1 MQDDSKRAILETAKY
16 LFAKKGYEGTSV
28 NDIAKRAGAA
38 KSLIYYYFNNKE
50 DILTEILEEGTRDMY
65 ETHQKMAES
74 GEALTQDFMMEMVE
88 TIAAKIENRNE
99 VIRIMIQEFLKG
111 THKENRSYQYVNT
124 FLDYVKKRSE
134 KYFDGDEEAK
144 MKFIIELIF
153 MGGFPFH
160 LYSICEDFVA
170 ESYGFEKEKMRK
182 VFKEIY
188 REDYIKPLQRRIH
201 DAALEKQK
209 S

>member
-50 DILTEILEEGTRDMY
+50 DILTEILEEGTRDIY
-65 ETHQKMAES
+65 ETHQKMAER
-74 GEALTQDFMMEMVE
+74 GEALPEDFMMEMME
-88 TIAAKIENRNE
+88 TIASKIRNRNE

-111 THKENRSYQYVNT
+111 THKENKIYEYANT

-134 KYFDGDEEAK
+134 KYCDGDQEAK
-144 MKFIIELIF
+144 MKFIIELTF
-153 MGGFPFH
+153 MGGLPFH
-160 LYSICEDFVA
+160 LYLISEDFIA
-170 ESYGFEKEKMRK
+170 ESYGFEKEKMWQ
-182 VFKEIY
+182 VFKEVY
-188 REDYIKPLQRRIH
+188 REDYIKQFYKKINT
-201 DAALEKQK
+201 
-209 S
+209 